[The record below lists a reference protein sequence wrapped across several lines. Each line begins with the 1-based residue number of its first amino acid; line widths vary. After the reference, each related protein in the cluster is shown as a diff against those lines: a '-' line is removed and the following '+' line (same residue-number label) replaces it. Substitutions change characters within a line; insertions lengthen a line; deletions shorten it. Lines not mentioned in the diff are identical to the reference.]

1 MSLSP
6 ETRESLI
13 VGVSIVLLTPA
24 LSYTLYV
31 LAWCAEG
38 VLRQRIREER
48 TRLAAFESPE
58 AEAEPEGTGDDAGSA
73 SPGEATGAPCEGSK
87 HHRSTSAD
95 EASGEPPFAGE

>member
-6 ETRESLI
+6 ETRDSLI

-58 AEAEPEGTGDDAGSA
+58 AEAEPEGTGDDVAWRSHRG
-73 SPGEATGAPCEGSK
+73 PCEGSK